1 MLKQPRQSRLSF
13 DSQLE
18 LFSGLPC
25 VSVSTSY
32 SKASFAQKYNKN
44 IIFMMDMIIIFIIF
58 QYNIHFFYLI
68 LNLLHF
74 ISMFRYQ
81 NFVLTHTRTI
91 YITFLC
97 IYRDKIKALEVN
109 YRWFT
114 YLSEIQTANLT
125 DIALCCLVRR
135 CLLLPITH
143 KVSCGNHG
151 HGYSQPDLDRENQ
164 VNRRQ
169 VVYWLTFI
177 KKQ

>member
-81 NFVLTHTRTI
+81 NLTHTRTI

-169 VVYWLTFI
+169 VVYWLAFI

>member
-81 NFVLTHTRTI
+81 NLTHTRTI